1 MEGDCCG
8 PEAGLVGRRAVQGVM
23 TQRGKN
29 AGEPE
34 GEKKQMK
41 KEKAAK
47 PSGGGRRA
55 RKSHRELPGEEMQDV
70 K

>member
-1 MEGDCCG
+1 M
-8 PEAGLVGRRAVQGVM
+8 QGVM

-41 KEKAAK
+41 KEKAVK
-47 PSGGGRRA
+47 PSGGGVRRA
-55 RKSHRELPGEEMQDV
+55 RKSHRELPGEEIQEV